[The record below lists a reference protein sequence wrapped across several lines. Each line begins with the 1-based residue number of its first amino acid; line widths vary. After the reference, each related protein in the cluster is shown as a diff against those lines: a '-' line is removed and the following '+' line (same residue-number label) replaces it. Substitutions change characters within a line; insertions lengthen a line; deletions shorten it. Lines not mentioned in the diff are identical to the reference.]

1 MVDEKKKITLSK
13 EDYEKLLGIGA
24 DLEHAKFELERA
36 KKVGID
42 VKDIEAELNKV
53 IDLRQRILEEYKPE
67 K

>member
-1 MVDEKKKITLSK
+1 MVNERKKITLSK
-13 EDYEKLLGIGA
+13 EDYDKLLGIEA

-53 IDLRQRILEEYKPE
+53 IDLRKRILEEYKPE
-67 K
+67 